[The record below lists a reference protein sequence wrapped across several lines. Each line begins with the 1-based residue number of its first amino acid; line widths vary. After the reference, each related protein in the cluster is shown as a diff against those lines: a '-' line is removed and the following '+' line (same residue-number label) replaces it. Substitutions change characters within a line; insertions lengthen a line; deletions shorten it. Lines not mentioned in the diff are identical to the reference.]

1 MIFLTLKKLLKEKG
15 IKQIELASELNIS
28 KQALYYKIKSWEEK
42 RRGFTIIDL
51 IKIANI
57 LNKDLNFFI

>member
-1 MIFLTLKKLLKEKG
+1 MKKLLKEKG
-15 IKQIELASELNIS
+15 IKQIELASQLNIS

-42 RRGFTIIDL
+42 RRGFTIGDL
-51 IKIANI
+51 TKIANI

>member
-1 MIFLTLKKLLKEKG
+1 MTLKKLLKEKG